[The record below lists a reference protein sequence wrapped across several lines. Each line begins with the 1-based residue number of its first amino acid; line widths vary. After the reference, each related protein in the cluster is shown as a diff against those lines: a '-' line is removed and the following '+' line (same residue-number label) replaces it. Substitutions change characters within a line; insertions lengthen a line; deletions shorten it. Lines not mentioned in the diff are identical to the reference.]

1 MERQGELEMPYR
13 RTPFVSGE
21 HYHLYNRGNNF
32 ENVFITREDYIRF
45 LRLLRKYIV
54 SNRTADILAYCLMPN
69 HYHLLVHLR
78 SNNLSESMQAMT
90 VAYAKGINKK
100 YGRVGRLFQAPFQAI
115 HVARQDYLD
124 LLMTYIHRN
133 PVEAD
138 LAKSAEG
145 WEFSSYRDYVGLR
158 EGTLVEASRM
168 TSSGVGRMAALVDNF
183 GKRESDMIAGMTLE

>member
-1 MERQGELEMPYR
+1 MPYR

-32 ENVFITREDYIRF
+32 ENIFLSREDYVRF
-45 LRLLRKYIV
+45 LRLLRRYIV
-54 SNRTADILAYCLMPN
+54 SNATADILAYCLMPN

-78 SNNLSESMQAMT
+78 VDNLSESMQAMT
-90 VAYAKGINKK
+90 VAYAKGVNKK

-124 LLMTYIHRN
+124 LLMSYIHRN
-133 PVEAD
+133 PVEAG
-138 LAKSAEG
+138 LAKSAEA

-158 EGTLVEASRM
+158 KGTLVEESRIP
-168 TSSGVGRMAALVDNF
+168 SAGPRRMAALVENF
-183 GKRESDMIAGMTLE
+183 GKRESDMISGMTLE